1 MKEKYIKRYKKIFDI
16 ISYKK
21 IYEKKN
27 EKEKYIKR
35 IYKKICLNLS
45 RS

>member
-21 IYEKKN
+21 IYEKN
-27 EKEKYIKR
+27 EKEKYIKEY
-35 IYKKICLNLS
+35 IKKYV
-45 RS
+45 